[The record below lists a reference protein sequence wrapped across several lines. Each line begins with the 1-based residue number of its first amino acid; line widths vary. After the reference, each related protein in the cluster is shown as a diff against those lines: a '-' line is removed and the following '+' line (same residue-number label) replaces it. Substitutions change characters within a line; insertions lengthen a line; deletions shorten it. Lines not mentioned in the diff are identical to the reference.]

1 MPNGSKID
9 KGKLKR
15 KKVGEEAEGGEKE
28 EKEVSVSAGAVERIA
43 DFIFNPTREK
53 IREVTIVDRIQGRL
67 FPLCD
72 VINAGQQHI
81 LEIAFYRQDK
91 KKYEKTFNQET
102 PITPN
107 FLDELMYRTAQWQ
120 KSIAGKNLERGMD
133 IVLAEM
139 ESRVP
144 EEGEDKY
151 GIREPW
157 GDK

>member
-1 MPNGSKID
+1 MMPPKID
-9 KGKLKR
+9 PEKLR
-15 KKVGEEAEGGEKE
+15 RAKVGEKGEGDEKGG
-28 EKEVSVSAGAVERIA
+28 KEVSVSAGAVDRIA

-67 FPLCD
+67 FPLLD
-72 VINAGQQHI
+72 VINKGQQHI

-91 KKYEKTFNQET
+91 KEYKKTFNQET

-144 EEGEDKY
+144 EEDEDKY
-151 GIREPW
+151 GIKDPYR
-157 GDK
+157 D